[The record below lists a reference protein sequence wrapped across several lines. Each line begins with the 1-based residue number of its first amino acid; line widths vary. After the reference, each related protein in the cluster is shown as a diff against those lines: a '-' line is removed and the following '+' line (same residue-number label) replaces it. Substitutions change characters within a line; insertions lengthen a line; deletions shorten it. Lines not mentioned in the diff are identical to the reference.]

1 MVSSFFL
8 FLAEPDLRSTVVT
21 ACKAFQGQNA
31 WRCLCCH
38 AGIIVDFHV
47 NRPPPLPLT
56 IVISSVIYRLSPRS
70 LSRLS
75 RFVIRTAYTS
85 RISSSVNRS
94 YAYSTRTPAANMP
107 TTLKDFESVFPRLV
121 EDLSQQCQQYGLPK
135 NALEWYQKVDS
146 CTSPRSQNAN
156 TH

>member
-1 MVSSFFL
+1 MQSISGAQC
-8 FLAEPDLRSTVVT
+8 LALS
-21 ACKAFQGQNA
+21 Q
-31 WRCLCCH
+31 CCH
-38 AGIIVDFHV
+38 AGIIVDLSL
-47 NRPPPLPLT
+47 RPPLPQTL
-56 IVISSVIYRLSPRS
+56 VISSAIYRQPPRS

-85 RISSSVNRS
+85 RISKSVTCS
-94 YAYSTRTPAANMP
+94 YAYSTRTPAVNMP

-146 CTSPRSQNAN
+146 QSSEEALILILRS
-156 TH
+156 H